1 MAKNNNLKKSAISR
15 LIFQYIFPHKFKILF
30 ALSMMIVSAAATAL
44 HAWLVRPALDEVL
57 IKGNKEMLF
66 LIPIAI
72 ILVTI
77 CKGFATFFHSFQM
90 SKIAHSIIAKLQS
103 EMFEKLMY
111 FNLKF
116 FNDSKSGNLISRL
129 INDTYFLRLA
139 IVKSVTSIIKD
150 FLVIIFLL
158 CNMFYQSWELTI
170 FAFFAFPLAIWPIRK
185 IGKSIR
191 KITHNIQSEIAV
203 FSNSLSE
210 SIKGIRQ
217 VKAYN
222 QEDYE
227 KNKSFKTI
235 EQIKNYFIRA
245 AFVSNRLSPLMEF
258 IGSLAIALSI
268 YVGGVFVLDQTMTTG
283 QFMSFLV
290 SLLLAYQPVKAL
302 GNLNI
307 SIQEGLAGADRI
319 FDLLDTRE
327 ELIEKHENSKKELY
341 VSNGKIEIKNLYFA
355 YDSENILENLN
366 ILIPNGKKVAIV
378 GLSGSGKSTIISLLL
393 NFFTNYDGEILID
406 DQNIK
411 LSSIKSVRKN
421 IGLVTQ
427 ETMLFNESIEAN
439 IKYGNLE
446 ASTQEVESAA
456 EEAGVKDFAD
466 SFPNKLQTIVGESGI
481 KLSGG
486 QRQRIAIA
494 RAIIKNAPILLFDEA
509 TSALDNLTE
518 QKIQLSLKKLMK
530 NRTSLIIAHRLS
542 TIEDSDLIYVLDK
555 GKIVDVGKHEE
566 LLKKCKL
573 YSRLQL
579 QEEFTQQNKI

>member
-1 MAKNNNLKKSAISR
+1 MSNNIYNNKKIIYKIIKDY
-15 LIFQYIFPHKFKILF
+15 LFPHKLKILF
-30 ALSMMIVSAAATAL
+30 ALLMMLVSAAATGL

-57 IKGNKEMLF
+57 IKGDKEMLF

-72 ILVTI
+72 ILVTMF
-77 CKGFATFFHSFQM
+77 KGLATYLHSFQM
-90 SKIAHSIIAKLQS
+90 SKVAHTVIAKLQS

-129 INDTYFLRLA
+129 INDTYFLRIA
-139 IVKSVTSIIKD
+139 IVKTVTGFIKD

-158 CNMFYQSWELTI
+158 GNMFYQSWELTI
-170 FAFFAFPLAIWPIRK
+170 FSFFAFPLALWPIKK

-191 KITHNIQSEIAV
+191 KITHSIQSEIAV
-203 FSNSLSE
+203 FSNVLSE

-222 QEDYE
+222 QEEYE
-227 KNKSFKTI
+227 KIKSFKTI
-235 EQIKNYFIRA
+235 DQIKNYFIRS
-245 AFVSNRLSPLMEF
+245 AFISNRLSPIMEF

-268 YVGGVFVLDQTMTTG
+268 YAGGVFVLNESMTTG

-307 SIQEGLAGADRI
+307 SIQEGLAGAERI
-319 FDLLDTRE
+319 FKLLDTE
-327 ELIEKHENSKKELY
+327 ENLLEHDESDNQHIEITK
-341 VSNGKIEIKNLYFA
+341 GKIQIKNLSFA
-355 YDSENILENLN
+355 YDKKNVLEKLD
-366 ILIPNGKKVAIV
+366 ILIPAGKKVAIV
-378 GLSGSGKSTIISLLL
+378 GLSGSGKSTITSLLL
-393 NFFTNYDGEILID
+393 RFFTNYSGEILID
-406 DQNIK
+406 DKNISHYS
-411 LSSIKSVRKN
+411 LNSLRKN

-427 ETMLFNESIEAN
+427 ETMLFNDSIESN
-439 IKYGNLE
+439 IKYGNLNATSIE
-446 ASTQEVESAA
+446 IKKAA
-456 EEAGVKDFAD
+456 EEAGVSEFTNSLKY
-466 SFPNKLQTIVGESGI
+466 KLQTIVGESGI

-494 RAIIKNAPILLFDEA
+494 RAILKNAPILLLDEA

-518 QKIQLSLKKLMK
+518 QKVQFSIKKLME

-542 TIEDSDLIYVLDK
+542 TIEDADLIYVLDK
-555 GKIVDVGKHEE
+555 GKIIDVGKHQD

-573 YSRLQL
+573 YAQLQL
-579 QEEFTQQNKI
+579 QEELNQK